1 MLYANLSQ
9 NRLCNILHKTGF
21 WILESLCKQVIV
33 FAHQTLDCKDVGYT
47 GNQSIQLSGLSHS
60 QLRHYEDLTVKIAGE
75 RNENSMEIYK
85 VFLKT
90 KQGYETSYDWDLVNQ
105 DLYLD

>member
-1 MLYANLSQ
+1 MKQLIL
-9 NRLCNILHKTGF
+9 LCAILFALAFQAQASTLQTAQGRVIFSEGGYHLVTG
-21 WILESLCKQVIV
+21 
-33 FAHQTLDCKDVGYT
+33 D
-47 GNQSIQLSGLSHS
+47 QSIQLSGLSHS